1 MIKKL
6 FFILLVCSVVYGQ
19 DWWDE
24 AQIMFEEYKE
34 NLYESGGA
42 LYSWED
48 VMNTDDRFRHQMG
61 AGFVPP
67 SSKTYNVARA
77 HLDLDADLGCKGI
90 FVHSDFDQFFDDDA
104 LVNWATSFIGNALWT
119 ALLAS
124 LYSSNTWGQLQTFM
138 QDYGLKNLQL
148 SADRCNDAELKA
160 MVQDPIYQAMSWSQ
174 KLCVNGKMTG
184 GSSYPEAVS
193 WCKSRAADAALG
205 NDPAASAAEI
215 KNCYEITDCA
225 GDEQF
230 LKALLGYHELVSAM
244 KVVEGGSKRV
254 LRYEYNPPSMDIN
267 ELIDSLNVL
276 NSAYYDSVVAIFNNE
291 MPGSESELYSKLE
304 RYIKYLSPPGAPVD
318 ADAIK
323 QASLS
328 SPFERGSLKTQIVS
342 VGSYSAAMY
351 LLNRLENFIHS
362 CAGSDFRVNEEEI
375 QRYKERVSF
384 LRKQM
389 DHLYNSYTVIN
400 GFSSSI
406 NDAAGYLTSRA
417 TGRYIQQVERN
428 ANRIGSA
435 NPVYGIPSRGR

>member
-1 MIKKL
+1 MRKLVFFML
-6 FFILLVCSVVYGQ
+6 FFVVCLYG

-24 AQIMFEEYKE
+24 AQTMFEEYKE

-48 VMNTDDRFRHQMG
+48 VMNTDNRYRQRMG
-61 AGFVPP
+61 AGFIPP

-77 HLDLDADLGCKGI
+77 HLDLDAGLGCKGI
-90 FVHSDFDQFFDDDA
+90 FVHSDFDQFFDEDA
-104 LVNWATSFIGNALWT
+104 LVNWMQSYIENFLWRE
-119 ALLAS
+119 LIFM
-124 LYSSNTWGQLQTFM
+124 LYSSNTMGQLATFM

-174 KLCVNGKMTG
+174 KRCVNVRMTAG
-184 GSSYPEAVS
+184 ESYPKAVS
-193 WCKSRAADAALG
+193 WCKGSAADAALG
-205 NDPAASAAEI
+205 NDPSMSEAEI

-230 LKALLGYHELVSAM
+230 LRALLGFYELTTAFNSDGD
-244 KVVEGGSKRV
+244 KV
-254 LRYEYNPPSMDIN
+254 LRYEYTPPSMDVN

-276 NSAYYDSVVAIFNNE
+276 NSSYYDSVVAIFNNE

-362 CAGSDFRVNEEEI
+362 CAGSDFRINEEEI
-375 QRYKERVSF
+375 QRYKERVNF
-384 LRKQM
+384 LRGQM
-389 DHLYNSYTVIN
+389 ENLYNSYAVIN

>member
-1 MIKKL
+1 MRKL
-6 FFILLVCSVVYGQ
+6 VFFMFFFVVCLYG

-24 AQIMFEEYKE
+24 AQTMFEEYKE

-48 VMNTDDRFRHQMG
+48 VMNTDNRYRQRMG
-61 AGFVPP
+61 AGFIPP

-77 HLDLDADLGCKGI
+77 HLDLDANLGCKGI

-174 KLCVNGKMTG
+174 KRCVNVRMTAGK
-184 GSSYPEAVS
+184 SYPTAISQCKGNAV
-193 WCKSRAADAALG
+193 DAAFG
-205 NDPAASAAEI
+205 SYSEAPEAEI

-230 LKALLGYHELVSAM
+230 LKALLGFYELNSAVNGQG
-244 KVVEGGSKRV
+244 KPV
-254 LRYEYNPPSMDIN
+254 LRYEYTPPSMDVN

-362 CAGSDFRVNEEEI
+362 CVGSDFRVNEEEI

-417 TGRYIQQVERN
+417 SGRYIQQVERN